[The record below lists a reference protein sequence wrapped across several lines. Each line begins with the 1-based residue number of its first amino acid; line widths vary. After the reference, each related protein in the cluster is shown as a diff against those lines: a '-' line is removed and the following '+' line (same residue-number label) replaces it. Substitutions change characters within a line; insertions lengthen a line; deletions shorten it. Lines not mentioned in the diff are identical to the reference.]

1 MQCKINL
8 KYVQLTLY
16 LIGSDVLPHC
26 SWNTES
32 HLLWL
37 VYTLR
42 TLCIKIQSY
51 KIHFFINQNDIRS
64 TVSKYWFCLVFVCCV
79 LCMCVWLF
87 DCLFICLFVCWC
99 ICLRFCVSTCVQSC
113 VHACARVS
121 NAFLHLIFYFLA
133 VLWCNI

>member
-26 SWNTES
+26 SWKTES

-51 KIHFFINQNDIRS
+51 TIHFFINQNVIRS

-79 LCMCVWLF
+79 LWMCVWLF
-87 DCLFICLFVCWC
+87 DCLFIYLFVC
-99 ICLRFCVSTCVQSC
+99 LLV
-113 VHACARVS
+113 
-121 NAFLHLIFYFLA
+121 YMLA
-133 VLWCNI
+133 VLREYVRAIMRACVRACFKCIFTFNLLFFGCILM